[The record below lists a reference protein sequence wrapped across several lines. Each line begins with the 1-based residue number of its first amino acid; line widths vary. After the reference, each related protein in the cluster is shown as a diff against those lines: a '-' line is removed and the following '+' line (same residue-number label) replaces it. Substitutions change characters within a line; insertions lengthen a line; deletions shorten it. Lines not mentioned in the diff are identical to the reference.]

1 MSVIGGNSEVS
12 ALREF
17 FAVWPKGDIHLG
29 HVTTGNIPTNATL
42 VKRNCGHKPERQ
54 IRVSIAVAV

>member
-1 MSVIGGNSEVS
+1 
-12 ALREF
+12 LR
-17 FAVWPKGDIHLG
+17 

-42 VKRNCGHKPERQ
+42 VKRNRGHKSERQ